1 MIYGSKE
8 FATVILHE
16 QGVGG
21 NFQPWTNPRPKTE
34 SWGAQRGPGALL
46 ACGLLERVHEA
57 GFSRV
62 ETDPIWVDFPG
73 LDKAGGIGD
82 KLGRRI
88 GFDRSVRG
96 AHVLGF
102 PFNQEY
108 PYRVVGEGLT
118 EAINNLERLRW
129 FHTVD
134 YLRCMDVM
142 AKGNFLIHLS
152 GTHDGDIGAV
162 AAVSTFNKLMGGQ
175 KVGLV
180 SFDAHGDYNTP
191 RISPS
196 GNLHGMHNAIA
207 TMTHMR
213 NERYLAF
220 LGSQSLREPLRKI
233 SPANLLHIG
242 GRAFDPLEA
251 ILMRRDHINIFSM
264 SAIERA
270 KRQKTLEDE
279 FASHYHDT
287 MIGTDAVIV
296 SIDWDVLDP
305 DYLISH
311 GRLAVSC
318 QEEQGLYPE
327 DLETMLGIIAK
338 GRIPVAAI
346 LCSELNPH
354 SGPDILGQSFGLAV
368 QIMGKFLRQSRSQS
382 RSLR

>member
-1 MIYGSKE
+1 MIYGNKE
-8 FATVILHE
+8 VATVVLHE

-46 ACGLLERVHEA
+46 AHGLLERVGIA

-62 ETDPIWVDFPG
+62 ETDSVLFDFPG
-73 LDKAGGIGD
+73 FDKAREIGD
-82 KLGRRI
+82 RLSFMRTGL
-88 GFDRSVRG
+88 DSSVRG
-96 AHVLGF
+96 VHLLGF
-102 PFNQEY
+102 PFNQKY
-108 PYRVVGEGLT
+108 PYGVVGKGLSV
-118 EAINNLERLRW
+118 AINNLESLRW
-129 FHTVD
+129 IHTVD
-134 YLRCMDVM
+134 YLRCMSVL
-142 AKGNFLIHLS
+142 ANGNFLIHLS

-162 AAVSTFNKLMGGQ
+162 AAVSAYHNLMGGQ

-180 SFDAHGDYNTP
+180 SFDAHGDYNTF

-220 LGSQSLREPLRKI
+220 LGSQNLREPLRKI
-233 SPANLLHIG
+233 SPENLFHVG

-251 ILMRRDHINIFSM
+251 ILMRQDHVNIFSM

-279 FASHYHDT
+279 FASHYSKA
-287 MIGTDAVIV
+287 MNGTDAVIV

-305 DYLISH
+305 DSISH

-318 QEEQGLYPE
+318 QEEQGLHPE

-338 GRIPVAAI
+338 GRTPVAAI

-368 QIMGKFLRQSRSQS
+368 QIMGDFLK
-382 RSLR
+382 LCYD

>member
-1 MIYGSKE
+1 MIYGNKE
-8 FATVILHE
+8 VATVILHE

-46 ACGLLERVHEA
+46 AHGLLEKVYEA

-62 ETDPIWVDFPG
+62 ETDSIWVDFPG
-73 LDKAGGIGD
+73 FDQAGEIGD
-82 KLGRRI
+82 KLGMRV
-88 GFDRSVRG
+88 GLDRSVRG
-96 AHVLGF
+96 ASLLGF
-102 PFNQEY
+102 PFNQKY
-108 PYRVVGEGLT
+108 PYRVADKGLSV
-118 EAINNLERLRW
+118 AINNLENLRW

-134 YLRCMDVM
+134 YLRSMRVLANGD
-142 AKGNFLIHLS
+142 FLIHLS

-162 AAVSTFNKLMGGQ
+162 AAVSAYHNLMGR
-175 KVGLV
+175 KMGLV
-180 SFDAHGDYNTP
+180 SFDAHGDYNTF

-207 TMTHMR
+207 TMRHMR
-213 NERYLAF
+213 GERYLAF
-220 LGSQSLREPLRKI
+220 LGSQNLRDPLRKI
-233 SPANLLHIG
+233 NPANLFHTG

-251 ILMRRDHINIFSM
+251 ILMRRDHVNIFSM
-264 SAIERA
+264 PAIENAR
-270 KRQKTLEDE
+270 KQKTLEDV
-279 FASHYHDT
+279 FALYYHNT
-287 MIGTDAVIV
+287 MVGVDAVIV

-305 DYLISH
+305 DSISH

-318 QEEQGLYPE
+318 QEEQGLCPE

-338 GRIPVAAI
+338 GRTPVAAI

-368 QIMGKFLRQSRSQS
+368 QIMGDFLRQSRRS
-382 RSLR
+382 RSL